1 MGEES
6 EGHGIMKQ
14 GFKQLFIGFLFVFV
28 NIHIIV
34 DIMPNFIGYIFIYNG
49 IKLIATLTSQNY
61 GKLKLLC
68 IILTIASIPSFFLND
83 SLLTQSDWLSY
94 YPVVLT
100 LLKVILV
107 FYLFDLMKQATLMLP
122 TKESLIYTERVFAWY
137 MIIVILHLF
146 IQSFTLN
153 ITNDFF
159 IFLSI
164 ASVIFMIGAEIAL
177 LIYLNKIKKSFP
189 EEGAFERFV

>member
-1 MGEES
+1 
-6 EGHGIMKQ
+6 MKQ

-68 IILTIASIPSFFLND
+68 IILTITSIPSFFLND
-83 SLLTQSDWLSY
+83 SLLQQSDWLSY

-107 FYLFDLMKQATLMLP
+107 FYLFDLMKKATLMLP

-137 MIIVILHLF
+137 MIIVISHLF